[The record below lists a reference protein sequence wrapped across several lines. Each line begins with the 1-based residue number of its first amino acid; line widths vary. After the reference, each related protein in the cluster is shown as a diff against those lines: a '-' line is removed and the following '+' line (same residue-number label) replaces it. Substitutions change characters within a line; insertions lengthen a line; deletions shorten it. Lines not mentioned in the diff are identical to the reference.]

1 MLEFP
6 IKTKL
11 LIFSNSIKNELSLF
25 ISNLNV
31 IKNKTESERV
41 VFDLAKDIV
50 SIPFFLGKDRNDEYE
65 WLISLICY
73 NFLTNPSIDDNNVHL
88 NIISQWDSL
97 DYENRNAYFLQIN
110 YNRTMLSKAYS
121 IQDLIKL
128 KSQGKLSDN
137 DTINLTHKIEF
148 LLLKLADFIV
158 SVKNNVSQSD
168 NEKIVNLKN
177 IIISSKHLQIE
188 LNIKEY
194 LNNQLKEIGYDIKK
208 QNLNITNPDEIR
220 DLILKNQDKISG
232 VDKKYILEFL
242 MIQKYLKNQI
252 HLIYSSIEILNL
264 QVEADAI
271 DTWIDVIKNQ
281 IGAYNAIY
289 LNTVTLIVC
298 LCENELVL
306 FYELYQTFEG
316 LGIFKTNYE
325 KEVLESLVS
334 ISSNINNL
342 NNNIV
347 HKLMLI
353 EIQLKSISKGIHELN
368 STMQE
373 NIMAI
378 NNLEESIFSSFESLE
393 TVVGRNFNQLSQNIT
408 GHLSK
413 IESGIEYNNLVST
426 VSTYQLYKINKQTKP
441 LLPPK

>member
-1 MLEFP
+1 MLELPF
-6 IKTKL
+6 KTTL
-11 LIFSNSIKNELSLF
+11 LIFLNSIKKELTLF
-25 ISNLNV
+25 ISSLEV

-41 VFDLAKDIV
+41 VFDLAKDMV
-50 SIPFFLGKDRNDEYE
+50 SIPFFLGKDRDDEYE
-65 WLISLICY
+65 WLIGLICY
-73 NFLTNPSIDDNNVHL
+73 NFLTNQSIDDNNFHL
-88 NIISQWDSL
+88 NIVNQWDSL
-97 DYENRNAYFLQIN
+97 DYENKSAYFLQIN
-110 YNRTMLSKAYS
+110 NNRTMLSKAYS

-128 KSQGKLSDN
+128 KSLGKLSDN
-137 DTINLTHKIEF
+137 DTISLTNEIEF

-168 NEKIVNLKN
+168 NEKLKSLKN
-177 IIISSKHLQIE
+177 IIIASKLLQIE
-188 LNIKEY
+188 INNKEY
-194 LNNQLKEIGYDIKK
+194 LYSQLKEIGYDIKN

-220 DLILKNQDKISG
+220 NLILKNQDKISG
-232 VDKKYILEFL
+232 VDRKYILEFL
-242 MIQKYLKNQI
+242 MIQKYLKNQM
-252 HLIYSSIEILNL
+252 HLIYSSIAILKL

-298 LCENELVL
+298 LCENELVI

-316 LGIFKTNYE
+316 LGVFKTNYE

-353 EIQLKSISKGIHELN
+353 EIQLKSISQGIHELN

-378 NNLEESIFSSFESLE
+378 NNLEESIFSSFESLK
-393 TVVGRNFNQLSQNIT
+393 TVIGSNFNQLSQNIT

-413 IESGIEYNNLVST
+413 IESGIAYNNLVST
-426 VSTYQLYKINKQTKP
+426 VSAYQLYKINKQTKP
-441 LLPPK
+441 SLPK